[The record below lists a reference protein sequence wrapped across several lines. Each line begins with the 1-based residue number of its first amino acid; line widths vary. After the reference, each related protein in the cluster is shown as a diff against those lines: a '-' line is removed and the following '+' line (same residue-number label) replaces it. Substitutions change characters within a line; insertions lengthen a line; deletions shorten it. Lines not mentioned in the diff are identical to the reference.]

1 MHTLEFDQQI
11 EQSLNQ
17 LATLSGKTADELLRE
32 ITVNSIKK
40 RARKL
45 AISSQLPAST
55 DSTQTEW
62 NSFFAEFSR
71 PIRDDAPLLR
81 EEIYLKMYDQSK
93 CNKTI

>member
-45 AISSQLPAST
+45 AISSQLPTLDETS
-55 DSTQTEW
+55 QTEW
-62 NSFFAEFSR
+62 DVFFTNFSR
-71 PIRDDAPLLR
+71 PVLDVNPCSR
-81 EEIYLKMYDQSK
+81 EEIYADRLR
-93 CNKTI
+93 

>member
-1 MHTLEFDQQI
+1 MPLFVRSVMRGRINITMPTQ
-11 EQSLNQ
+11 N
-17 LATLSGKTADELLRE
+17 RE
-32 ITVNSIKK
+32 
-40 RARKL
+40 
-45 AISSQLPAST
+45 SSQLPAST

>member
-17 LATLSGKTADELLRE
+17 LATLSGKTPDELLRE

-45 AISSQLPAST
+45 AISAQLPTLDEPS
-55 DSTQTEW
+55 QIE
-62 NSFFAEFSR
+62 
-71 PIRDDAPLLR
+71 
-81 EEIYLKMYDQSK
+81 
-93 CNKTI
+93 

>member
-17 LATLSGKTADELLRE
+17 LATLSGKTPDELLRE

-45 AISSQLPAST
+45 AISSQLPTLDEPS
-55 DSTQTEW
+55 QIEW
-62 NSFFAEFSR
+62 DDFFTNFSR
-71 PIRDDAPLLR
+71 PVLDVSPCSR
-81 EEIYLKMYDQSK
+81 EEIYADRLR
-93 CNKTI
+93 